1 MDLIVS
7 IIVAVVVIVAAFF
20 YFKSLSSSP
29 NITIQSSI
37 SDGKKQLNSNIDIPY
52 SVNQKEGM
60 TFSYACWLKI
70 DDFAYRYGK
79 QKVVFTKG
87 SEDLATMCPA
97 LFVDANTNSLLVKLD
112 TFGGVETIPISNI
125 PAKKWLH
132 VALAVSQDAIDIY
145 INGKLYEHHTLMN
158 MPKQNTETVRT
169 SVDGG
174 FDGSIASLEY
184 YNYFLKP
191 ADVTALMAQA
201 PPVPDLTQKNG
212 VGTLPPYFDISW
224 WTRHK

>member
-1 MDLIVS
+1 MDLVTSIV
-7 IIVAVVVIVAAFF
+7 VAVVVIVVAFF
-20 YFKSLSSSP
+20 YFKSQSNSP

-37 SDGKKQLNSNIDIPY
+37 TDGKKQVNSNVALPN

-60 TFSYACWLKI
+60 AFSYACWMKV
-70 DDFAYRYGK
+70 DDFSYRYGK

-87 SEDLATMCPA
+87 PEDLSSMCPA
-97 LFVDANTNSLLVKLD
+97 LFVDANTNSLIVKLD
-112 TFGGVETIPISNI
+112 TFGGVETIPIGNI

-132 VALAVSQDAIDIY
+132 VVLAVDQDAIDIY

-158 MPKQNTETVRT
+158 IPKQNSDTVRT

-184 YNYFLKP
+184 FNYLLKP
-191 ADVTALMAQA
+191 ADVASLAAQ
-201 PPVPDLTQKNG
+201 PPVPDMTVKDG

-224 WTRHK
+224 WTRHQ